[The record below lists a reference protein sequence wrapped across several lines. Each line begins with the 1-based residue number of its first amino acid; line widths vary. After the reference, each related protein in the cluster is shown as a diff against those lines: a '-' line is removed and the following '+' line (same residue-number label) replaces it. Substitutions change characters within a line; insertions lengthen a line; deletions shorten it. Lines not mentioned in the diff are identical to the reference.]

1 MKITVCVHDPN
12 DEHAP
17 RFVSAALAAGHEIP
31 LVFFY
36 HDGVRTAET
45 GSSPALTRMWQA
57 LQEQH
62 GLELA
67 ICIGAA
73 TRRGLASE
81 KDRSRVDGH
90 FQVVGLGQLIG
101 ALAESDRLITFSG

>member
-12 DEHAP
+12 NEHAP

-36 HDGVRTAET
+36 HDGVRVAEA
-45 GSSPALTRMWQA
+45 GSSAAILRAWHTLHLR
-57 LQEQH
+57 H

-73 TRRGLASE
+73 TRRGVASE
-81 KDRSRVDGH
+81 TDRSRVDEH

-101 ALAESDRLITFSG
+101 ALADSDRLVTFSG